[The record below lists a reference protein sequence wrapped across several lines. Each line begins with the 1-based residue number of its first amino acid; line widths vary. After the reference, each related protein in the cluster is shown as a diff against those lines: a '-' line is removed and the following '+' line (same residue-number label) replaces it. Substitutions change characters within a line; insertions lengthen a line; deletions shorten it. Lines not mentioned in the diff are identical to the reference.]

1 MARSVSKTQ
10 FKAHALAL
18 FREIEHSGESIV
30 ITDHGRPALE
40 VRPFKATGNDPLQ
53 SLRNTVLR
61 FDDPLAPVAEGDW
74 DALQ

>member
-10 FKAHALAL
+10 FKARALAL
-18 FREIEHSGESIV
+18 FREIEHSGESVV

-74 DALQ
+74 EALQ